1 MKGRPLSPTTVSRI
15 VTGLIVGVPLLLRLL
30 AGIPVFLAIL
40 IIIFTYDERPEKAA
54 QRVAT
59 G

>member
-15 VTGLIVGVPLLLRLL
+15 VTGLIVRVPLLLRLL
-30 AGIPVFLAIL
+30 AGLSVFLAIL
-40 IIIFTYDERPEKAA
+40 IIIFTYDERPERVAH
-54 QRVAT
+54 RVAT